1 MAAYIVVDISVTDPA
16 TYEDYKR
23 LAPPSIA
30 QYGGR
35 YIARGGKC
43 ETLEGNWSPSRLVIL
58 EFPTMEQARN
68 WWASTEYADAKA
80 MRQRSATTQMVLLE
94 GLPGIA
100 G

>member
-1 MAAYIVVDISVTDPA
+1 MSAYVVVDVTVTNPS
-16 TYEDYKR
+16 TYEEYKE

-35 YIARGGKC
+35 YIARGGQT
-43 ETLEGNWSPSRLVIL
+43 ETLEGEWHPSRLVLL
-58 EFPTMEQARN
+58 EFPNMEQARA
-68 WWASTEYADAKA
+68 WWASSEYAGAKT

>member
-1 MAAYIVVDISVTDPA
+1 MSAYVVVDIDITDPV
-16 TYEDYKR
+16 TYEEYKR

-35 YIARGGKC
+35 YIARGGST
-43 ETLEGNWSPSRLVIL
+43 EVLEGDWQPSRLVIL
-58 EFPTMEQARN
+58 EFANVEQAKA
-68 WWASTEYADAKA
+68 WWSSSEYAEAKA
-80 MRQRSATTQMVLLE
+80 MRQRSSTTKMVLLE